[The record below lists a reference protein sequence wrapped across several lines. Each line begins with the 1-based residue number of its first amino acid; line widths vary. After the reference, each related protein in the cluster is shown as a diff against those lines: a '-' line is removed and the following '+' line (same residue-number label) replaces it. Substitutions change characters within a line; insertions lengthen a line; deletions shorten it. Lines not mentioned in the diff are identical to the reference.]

1 MQPQPNPLPLFDASG
16 RALSL
21 GAELGRGG
29 EGSVFALADRSDLVA
44 KLYHH
49 APSAEK
55 AAKIVAMAKLGSE
68 RLLKLAAW
76 PTSAIHSGAR
86 GGPVVGFL
94 MPRIQGH
101 KPAFNLY
108 SPKLR
113 LQEFP
118 SAGWAFLI
126 HAAANAARAFA
137 VIHDSGHVIG
147 DVNHGNLVV
156 APDATVK
163 LIDCDSFQVSAGK
176 QRWFCDVGVSTHQPP
191 EFQSLTS
198 YKGVARTPN
207 HDNFGLAVIVFQLLF
222 MARHPFSGRFLG
234 AGDMPIERAIRDYR
248 FAYGANAH
256 KLQMK
261 PPPGSLGLDGVTR
274 NVARLFER
282 AFAPEGAREGARPK
296 PAEWIAALGELARGL
311 RKCATNPAHEYLAS
325 AGKCPWC
332 EIEATGGFVLFPV
345 VFVTNPGALP
355 SSIDIAALWQQMRA
369 VPDPGAAP
377 PLPPPSA
384 LRSKKAQP
392 AAPAARPP
400 RFAWLRRRSVIAL
413 VVTTLVIVP
422 TAKLVGPRA
431 RLSDAIFWPAAV
443 MVLILLCWAAMP
455 RPKRPPSK
463 AELEQASRKARE
475 RWSAI
480 EQRWKIEAGNEAFV
494 QRRLALDKLKM
505 DYDRLPHE
513 RLRRLQDLETNRD
526 GAQLL
531 AFLDRCPLDAA
542 PIKGLG
548 DAKVAVLQS
557 YGIATAADIVD
568 HKVLAVPG
576 IGPVNL
582 KRLKAWRQKQEARFK
597 FDPKKGV
604 SATDK
609 ATVEQRLLMERTRL
623 ERLLTEGVAELA
635 AFSKEIGARRRAL
648 EQEARGAAEAL
659 LAADAA
665 LRANP

>member
-1 MQPQPNPLPLFDASG
+1 MQPQPNPRPLFDASG
-16 RALSL
+16 RQLNL

-49 APSAEK
+49 PPGAEK

-222 MARHPFSGRFLG
+222 MARHPFSGRYLG
-234 AGDMPIERAIRDYR
+234 TGDMPIERAIREYR

-261 PPPGSLGLDGVTR
+261 PPPGSLGLDRVTR
-274 NVARLFER
+274 GMAKLFER
-282 AFAPEGAREGARPK
+282 AFAPEGAREGSRPK
-296 PAEWIAALGELARGL
+296 PEEWIAALSELARGL
-311 RKCATNPAHEYLAS
+311 RKCAANPAHEYLAA

-332 EIEATGGFVLFPV
+332 EIEAVGGFVLFPV
-345 VFVTNPGALP
+345 VFLANPGALP
-355 SSIDIAALWQQMRA
+355 SSIDIAALWQEMRA

-377 PLPPPSA
+377 SLPPPAA
-384 LRSKKAQP
+384 LRSNKAKP
-392 AAPAARPP
+392 AAPAVRP
-400 RFAWLRRRSVIAL
+400 RRLDRLRRRSAL
-413 VVTTLVIVP
+413 ALIVTTLVIVP
-422 TAKLVGPRA
+422 AAKLVGPLA
-431 RLSDAIFWPAAV
+431 RVSDAVFWPVAV
-443 MVLILLCWAAMP
+443 ALLIVLCRIAVP
-455 RPKRPPSK
+455 PPKKPPSK

-480 EQRWKIEAGNEAFV
+480 EQRWKVEAGNEAFV
-494 QRRLALDKLKM
+494 QRRLALDKLKA

-531 AFLDRCPLDAA
+531 AFLDRCPLDGV

-548 DAKVAVLQS
+548 DAKIAVLQS

-597 FDPKKGV
+597 FDPKRGV

-609 ATVEQRLLMERTRL
+609 ATIEQRLLMERTRL

-635 AFSKEIGARRRAL
+635 AFSKEIRARRQAL
-648 EQEARGAAEAL
+648 GQEARSAAEAL

-665 LRANP
+665 LSAKS

>member
-29 EGSVFALADRSDLVA
+29 EGSVFALPGRDDLVA

-49 APSAEK
+49 PPSAEK

-76 PTSAIHSGAR
+76 PTSAIHSGGR

-137 VIHDSGHVIG
+137 VIHDGGHVIG

-222 MARHPFSGRFLG
+222 MARHPFSGRYLG
-234 AGDMPIERAIRDYR
+234 SGDMPIERAIRDYR
-248 FAYGANAH
+248 FAYGANAL

-274 NVARLFER
+274 KVAELFER
-282 AFAPEGAREGARPK
+282 AFAPHGSREGARPK
-296 PAEWIAALGELARGL
+296 PEEWIAALGELARGL
-311 RKCATNPAHEYLAS
+311 RKCAANPAHEYLAS

-345 VFVTNPGALP
+345 VFLTNPGALP
-355 SSIDIAALWQQMRA
+355 SSIDIAALWQEMRA

-377 PLPPPSA
+377 PLPPPAA
-384 LRSKKAQP
+384 LRSTKPKAAAP
-392 AAPAARPP
+392 AAPAR
-400 RFAWLRRRSVIAL
+400 RLDWLRRRSVIAL
-413 VVTTLVIVP
+413 AVTTMVIVP
-422 TAKLVGPRA
+422 AAKLAGPLA
-431 RLSDAIFWPAAV
+431 RVSDMIFWPAAV
-443 MVLILLCWAAMP
+443 MILILLCRAAMP
-455 RPKRPPSK
+455 RAKKPPSK

-480 EQRWKIEAGNEAFV
+480 EQRWKVEAGNEAFT
-494 QRRLALDKLKM
+494 QRRLALEKLKA

-531 AFLDRCPLDAA
+531 AFLDRCPLDGASV
-542 PIKGLG
+542 KGLG
-548 DAKVAVLQS
+548 DAKIAVLQS

-623 ERLLTEGVAELA
+623 ERLLTAGVAELA
-635 AFSKEIGARRRAL
+635 AFSKEILSRRQAL
-648 EQEARGAAEAL
+648 GQEARGAAEAL

-665 LRANP
+665 LRGVV

>member
-1 MQPQPNPLPLFDASG
+1 MLQQPNPQPLVDASG
-16 RALSL
+16 RALRL

-29 EGSVFALADRSDLVA
+29 EGSVFALADRTDFVA

-49 APSAEK
+49 APNTEK

-76 PTSAIHSGAR
+76 PTSAIHAGGR
-86 GGPVVGFL
+86 RGPVVGFL
-94 MPRIQGH
+94 MPRIAGH

-156 APDATVK
+156 ASDATVK

-191 EFQSLTS
+191 EFQGLTS

-222 MARHPFSGRFLG
+222 MARHPFSGRYLG
-234 AGDMPIERAIRDYR
+234 SGDMPIERAIKEYR
-248 FAYGANAH
+248 FAYGANALA
-256 KLQMK
+256 LQMK
-261 PPPGSLGLDGVTR
+261 PPPGSLGLNGVTR
-274 NVARLFER
+274 NMAQLFER
-282 AFAPEGAREGARPK
+282 AFAPAGARDGARPK
-296 PAEWIAALGELARGL
+296 PEEWIAALGELARGL
-311 RKCATNPAHEYLAS
+311 RKCGANPAHEYLAS

-332 EIEATGGFVLFPV
+332 EIEAVGGFVLFPV

-355 SSIDIAALWQQMRA
+355 SSLDIAALWQEMRA

-377 PLPPPSA
+377 PLPPPAA
-384 LRSKKAQP
+384 LRSTKTKP
-392 AAPAARPP
+392 VAPAAGAQR
-400 RFAWLRRRSVIAL
+400 RAWLRRRSTVAL
-413 VVTTLVIVP
+413 AATTFIIVP
-422 TAKLVGPRA
+422 AAKLVGP
-431 RLSDAIFWPAAV
+431 LSRIDDALFWAGAVAILIF
-443 MVLILLCWAAMP
+443 LCWAAMP
-455 RPKRPPSK
+455 RAKKPPAK
-463 AELEQASRKARE
+463 AELQQASLKARE

-480 EQRWKIEAGNEAFV
+480 ERRWKVEAGNEEFV
-494 QRRLALDKLKM
+494 QRRLALEKLKT

-513 RLRRLQDLETNRD
+513 RLRRFQDLETNRD
-526 GAQLL
+526 GAQLM
-531 AFLDRCPLDAA
+531 AFLDRCPLDGA

-548 DAKVAVLQS
+548 DAKIAVLQS

-568 HKVLAVPG
+568 QKVLAVPG

-609 ATVEQRLLMERTRL
+609 ATIEQRLLIERARL
-623 ERLLTEGVAELA
+623 ERLLTEGVAELT
-635 AFSKEIGARRRAL
+635 AFSKEILARRQAL
-648 EQEARGAAEAL
+648 EQDARGAAEAL

-665 LRANP
+665 LRGIV